1 MPDLAE
7 DINTQDT
14 RRMQSK
20 QTSYAMLG
28 LTPHQLLREST
39 KKDDVKKPDQEKKT
53 TNEVKLSQEE
63 LHKGVANERIYK
75 MIADLGPSDRIGIQ
89 AFERIHSGKAQT
101 TKTDQEVLRGRGRL
115 YEDETSNKV
124 SAKHF

>member
-1 MPDLAE
+1 MQKTSKDFADLDMRLPKPHLKGEAVMQEQFDLFDTCRKGHIDEKDLRNAMYRNFMPDLAE

-39 KKDDVKKPDQEKKT
+39 KKDDVKKPE
-53 TNEVKLSQEE
+53 
-63 LHKGVANERIYK
+63 
-75 MIADLGPSDRIGIQ
+75 
-89 AFERIHSGKAQT
+89 
-101 TKTDQEVLRGRGRL
+101 
-115 YEDETSNKV
+115 
-124 SAKHF
+124 